1 MILLE
6 IQLNKEQENAVKTNK
21 SKVLVAA
28 GAGAGKTRVITER
41 LKYLLSLGENPKN
54 IYAITYTNMAANEM
68 RERVNNPDIF
78 IGTIHSL
85 ANRIL
90 MINGIDT
97 SNIIEDEEFDKLFSL
112 IKKEN
117 IELPQIDHLLI
128 DEFQDICNNE
138 YEFTMDILKPKNF
151 FVCGDS
157 AQSIYSFKGSNYK
170 YFMNLVN
177 NPFVYTYELKNNYR
191 CGLNIINFG
200 EDFLGSQ
207 KDIYKIKAKCMSGIN
222 GDVSVESFNLN
233 RILELLK
240 KKDFKD
246 WFILCRTNDEI
257 EQICYFLTKNHIP
270 NITFKKS
277 EMTEVDMK
285 KELSSNKVK
294 VLTIHSAKGLESKN
308 IIVIGARK
316 WGAEE
321 LRICY
326 VAATRAKENLIW
338 MTNSPKKKTS
348 YKMREWG

>member
-1 MILLE
+1 ME
-6 IQLNKEQENAVKTNK
+6 ITLNKEQEIAVKTNK

-28 GAGAGKTRVITER
+28 NAGAGKTRVITER
-41 LKYLLSLGENPKN
+41 VKYLLEQGENPKN

-68 RERVNNPDIF
+68 RERINNPDIF

-90 MINGIDT
+90 IINGIDT
-97 SNIIEDEEFDKLFSL
+97 SDIIEEEEFDKLFS
-112 IKKEN
+112 IIEQEN
-117 IELPQIDHLLI
+117 IELPQVDHLLI
-128 DEFQDICNNE
+128 DEFQDICDNE
-138 YEFTMDILKPKNF
+138 YEFTMNILKPKNF

-240 KKDFKD
+240 EKDFKD
-246 WFILCRTNDEI
+246 WFVLCRTNNEI
-257 EQICYFLTKNHIP
+257 EQICYFLTKNHIS

-308 IIVIGARK
+308 VIVIGARK

-326 VAATRAKENLIW
+326 VAATRAKEKLIW

-348 YKMREWG
+348 YKMKEWD